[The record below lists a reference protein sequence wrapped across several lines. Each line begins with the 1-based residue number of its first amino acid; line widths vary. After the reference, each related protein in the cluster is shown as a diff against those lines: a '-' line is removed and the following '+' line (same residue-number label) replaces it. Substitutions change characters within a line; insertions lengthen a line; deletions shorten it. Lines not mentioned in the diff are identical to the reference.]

1 MKILKLRFKNLN
13 SLYGEWCI
21 DFTTPE
27 YVANGIFAI
36 TGPTGS
42 GKSTILDAI
51 CLALYGATPRLGK
64 ITKNSN
70 EIMSRQTGECFAE
83 VTFAAAA
90 GQFIC
95 HWQQHRARK
104 KATGNLIETRH
115 EIADADSGTILE
127 SKKRNVA
134 TVIEQKTGMN
144 FERFTRSILLAQ
156 GGFDTFLKA
165 DSDHR
170 APILEQITGS
180 EIYTEISKRV
190 HERQR
195 DEREKLSLLQAETA
209 GIAILTDEQEAG
221 ITTELEEQQKS
232 ENRLAA
238 EYQKIETAVL
248 WLNSI
253 DKLRR
258 EIAVLTQENVTQ
270 AQINAAFEPERK
282 KLAQAQKAA
291 ELEGEFA
298 TLSTLRQQH
307 KSDQVQLEIITNELP
322 EKEQAV
328 ALQEKILK
336 NAMAAVGKAK
346 AKQKTIAQT
355 IRQVRLLDQQLADRN
370 TAIDTQEKE
379 YRKLSNQISAQQQN
393 LKQFQENLKTVRQEI
408 ERVQEYQS
416 ANRRDESLTTQLA
429 GIREQTNNLQEIANN
444 IAAKEKTLRAAERKL
459 KNATKDVNS
468 QTLALNKQQQENQS
482 SQKLIQQ
489 KKAERQDLLK
499 NRLLREYRS
508 EKENLLKEMLFLHKI
523 SELETERD
531 LLTDGKP
538 CPLCGATTHPF
549 AKADT
554 PEISST
560 EKKINTITHIIDQ
573 AEQLENSI
581 RQLELTEKE
590 DLAKV
595 NDIEKLLV
603 KSLNEKKNC
612 EKNRDLIITEL
623 DQLKQHITQSQA
635 ALLARLKPLEIN
647 EIPADNPDK
656 LLVSLQS
663 RYDRWLDMQDKKES
677 ITKQSNDLSN
687 ETERVTAI
695 ITTLNHAA
703 DDKKSSLIINR
714 KEYDNLLSERRRLF
728 GSKNPEI
735 EESRLEKA
743 VIDAEINEKTAR
755 EKRDQA
761 QQALSTAKV
770 QITSLQKRI
779 RERDSEIQ
787 TEAAGFITNLQKT
800 GFADEAEFLIC
811 RLPAAERHQL
821 DLRAR
826 EIDKLLNELKTRKK
840 DRENRLNEELTKKVT
855 AAELSELLPEQE
867 KLSAALKELRDEIG
881 GRKQRLADNR
891 QARAKIKEKQAV
903 IEAQKREC
911 HKWEKLHSLIGSA
924 DGKKFRNFAQGL
936 TFELMVAHAN
946 QQLEKMTDRYLLL
959 RDDKEPLELNVVD
972 NYQAGEIRSTKN
984 LSGGESF
991 IVSLALA
998 LGLAKMASRRVRVDS
1013 LFLDEGFG
1021 TLDEEALETALETLA
1036 NLQQDSKLIGI
1047 ISHVPAL
1054 KERISARINILPG
1067 PGGKSLINGPG
1078 CQNIN

>member
-346 AKQKTIAQT
+346 AEQKTIAQT

-444 IAAKEKTLRAAERKL
+444 IAAKEKMLRAAERKL

-811 RLPAAERHQL
+811 RLPAAERNQL

-867 KLSAALKELRDEIG
+867 KLSAALKEIRDEIG

-1078 CQNIN
+1078 CQNI